1 MWLPFVTAAVG
12 SFFGSVGGFLS
23 ALTMAR
29 RAERYKTTTDLM
41 NEYFS
46 IDFTHHRESLFQTGR
61 RLATGDV
68 DVDDIA
74 LGFWFPGGLCYIGET
89 YASLTEH
96 QHLTVYIGYIVRLA
110 DSVSRRRVDLTT
122 LQNGL
127 GTELL
132 WEYGLVS
139 KVAHAA
145 ARQADKAGAPTP
157 SWPDSVKTVH
167 DSVLAPRIAKQHRN
181 RQEK

>member
-46 IDFTHHRESLFQTGR
+46 IEFTHHRESLFQTGR
-61 RLATGDV
+61 RVAADSVDIDDV
-68 DVDDIA
+68 A
-74 LGFWFPGGLCYIGET
+74 LGFWFPGALCYVGET

-110 DSVSRRRVDLTT
+110 DSVVRRRADLTT

-132 WEYGLVS
+132 WEYDLVS
-139 KVAHAA
+139 KVAQTAL
-145 ARQADKAGAPTP
+145 RQADEAGAPVP
-157 SWPDSVKTVH
+157 SWPASVKVVYE
-167 DSVLAPRIAKQHRN
+167 SVIAPRIAK
-181 RQEK
+181 